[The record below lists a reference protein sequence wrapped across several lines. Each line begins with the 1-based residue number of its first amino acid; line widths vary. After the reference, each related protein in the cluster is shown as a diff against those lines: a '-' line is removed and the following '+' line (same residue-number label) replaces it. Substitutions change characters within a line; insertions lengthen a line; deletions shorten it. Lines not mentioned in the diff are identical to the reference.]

1 MGVISMPKALWNS
14 VVIAESEHT
23 ERVEGNHYFP
33 PEAVNMD
40 HLVMT
45 TRHTYCPWKGEA
57 SYYSLEHDGELLENA
72 AWTYLEPK
80 DAARNIQGHIAFDR
94 RVTVE

>member
-1 MGVISMPKALWNS
+1 MPKALWND
-14 VVIAESEHT
+14 VVLADSEHT

-40 HLVMT
+40 VLVLT
-45 TRHTYCPWKGEA
+45 TRHTHCPWKGEA
-57 SYYSLEHDGELLENA
+57 SYYSVEHGDEVLEHA

-80 DAARNIQGHIAFDR
+80 DAARNIQGYIAFDR